1 MSYLGNKIQ
10 KNAIRPLTNLGSGLL
25 LRVFSP
31 FSKGDFIE
39 IDDQL
44 GSVEKSGLQTTT
56 IKKLGGGELKIEN
69 TVFFRKHLK
78 NLTDKNIICLEM
90 SVGIGYNSNMT
101 RVKEE
106 VLHFFNQQERLLD
119 LPTPKIQVS
128 KIKTDFVELVIK
140 PWCLLDDFFE
150 LDSTLENL
158 LKKHL
163 VAKNFIVE
171 NEMATYSNSK
181 MLA

>member
-1 MSYLGNKIQ
+1 MSSLGNKIQ
-10 KNAIRPLTNLGSGLL
+10 NIAIRPLTNLGSGLL
-25 LRVFSP
+25 LRVLSP

-56 IKKLGGGELKIEN
+56 IKKLGGGEMKIEN
-69 TVFFRKHLK
+69 TVFFKKHVK

-90 SVGIGYNSNMT
+90 SIGIGYDSNMT
-101 RVKEE
+101 RVKEQ
-106 VLHFFNQQERLLD
+106 VIHFFNQQERLLD
-119 LPTPKIQVS
+119 LPTPKIHVS
-128 KIKTDFVELVIK
+128 KIKSDFVELVIK
-140 PWCLLDDFFE
+140 PWCLLDDFLE
-150 LDSTLENL
+150 LDSTLEDD

-163 VAKNFIVE
+163 VANNFIVE
-171 NEMATYSNSK
+171 NEMAPYSNSK

>member
-1 MSYLGNKIQ
+1 MSSLGKKIE
-10 KNAIRPLTNLGSGLL
+10 KVAIRPLTNLGSGLL
-25 LRVFSP
+25 LRIFSP

-44 GSVEKSGLQTTT
+44 GSVEKSGWQTTT

-69 TVFFRKHLK
+69 TDFFRKHLK

-90 SVGIGYNSNMT
+90 SIGIGYESNMIS
-101 RVKEE
+101 VKES
-106 VLHFFNQQERLLD
+106 VLDFFSQQERLLD
-119 LPTPKIQVS
+119 LPTPKIHVS
-128 KIKTDFVELVIK
+128 KIKSDFVELVIK
-140 PWCLLDDFFE
+140 PWCLLDDFLE
-150 LDSTLENL
+150 LDSTLEDS

-163 VAKNFIVE
+163 VANNFIVE
-171 NEMATYSNSK
+171 NEQAIYNDSK